1 MKSFSQYITEKPLSH
16 KQNLD
21 EGVFDPGIFK
31 AIFLAGGPGSGK
43 SYVAGK
49 TTRGLGLKL
58 INSDDTLE
66 RLLIKHNVPLDF
78 ATMSPAQTAQ
88 KDTLRTRAKELTF
101 GQMKVKKFKGKG
113 ALDHYIHGRLG
124 LVIDGTGREFD
135 DIHRQA
141 SYLKN
146 IGYDTYMIFV
156 NTSEQV
162 ALERNAARPRKL
174 KPEMVKQMWL
184 AVQQNIGRFQAYFR
198 PSNFI
203 IIDNNNAKE
212 DAFNKVSKRIRG
224 LVKKKITNPVAQQW
238 IAAQMQAR
246 RR

>member
-1 MKSFSQYITEKPLSH
+1 MIGFQSFVQ
-16 KQNLD
+16 

-49 TTRGLGLKL
+49 TTGGLGLKL

-66 RLLIKHNVPLDF
+66 KLLKKHNVPLDF
-78 ATMSPAQTAQ
+78 ATMSPDMTDK
-88 KDTLRTRAKELTF
+88 KDMLRGRAKELTF
-101 GQMKVKKFKGKG
+101 GQLRVKGYKGKG
-113 ALDHYIHGRLG
+113 ALDHYIAGRLG
-124 LVIDGTGREFD
+124 LIIDGTGRDFD

-141 SYLKN
+141 SYLKRM
-146 IGYDTYMIFV
+146 GYDTYMIFV

-162 ALERNAARPRKL
+162 AQERNAARPRKL

-184 AVQQNIGRFQAYFR
+184 AVQQNIGKFQSYFR
-198 PSNFI
+198 PTNFI
-203 IIDNNNAKE
+203 VVDNNKAGE
-212 DAFNKVSKRIRG
+212 DIFNKVSKRIRG
-224 LVKKKITNPVAQQW
+224 LVKKKVTNPIAIQW

>member
-1 MKSFSQYITEKPLSH
+1 MLRLKTF
-16 KQNLD
+16 LD

-43 SYVAGK
+43 AYVAGK
-49 TTRGLGLKL
+49 TTKGLGLKL

-66 RLLIKHNVPLDF
+66 KLLRKHNVPLDF
-78 ATMSPAQTAQ
+78 ATMTPDMTAK
-88 KDTLRTRAKELTF
+88 KDMLRGRAKELTF
-101 GQMKVKKFKGKG
+101 GQLKVKEFKGKG

-124 LVIDGTGREFD
+124 LVIDGTGRDFD

-141 SYLKN
+141 SYLKKM
-146 IGYDTYMIFV
+146 GYDTYMIFV

-162 ALERNAARPRKL
+162 AQERNAARPRKL

-184 AVQQNIGRFQAYFR
+184 AVQQNIGKFQSYFR

-203 IIDNNNAKE
+203 VVDNNKAGE
-212 DAFNKVSKRIRG
+212 DIFNKVSKRIRK
-224 LVKKKITNPVAQQW
+224 LVGKKVTNPIAQQW
-238 IAAQMQAR
+238 IAFQMQAR
-246 RR
+246 KR

>member
-1 MKSFSQYITEKPLSH
+1 MLRLKTF
-16 KQNLD
+16 LD

-66 RLLIKHNVPLDF
+66 KLLRKHNVPLDF
-78 ATMSPAQTAQ
+78 ATMSPDMTAK
-88 KDTLRTRAKELTF
+88 KDMLRGRAKELTF
-101 GQMKVKKFKGKG
+101 GQLKVKEFKGKG

-124 LVIDGTGREFD
+124 LVIDGTGRDFD

-141 SYLKN
+141 SYLKKM
-146 IGYDTYMIFV
+146 GYDTYMIFV

-162 ALERNAARPRKL
+162 AQERNAARPRKL

-184 AVQQNIGRFQAYFR
+184 AVQQNIGKFQAYFR

-203 IIDNNNAKE
+203 VVDNNKAGE
-212 DAFNKVSKRIRG
+212 DVFKQVSKRIRK
-224 LVKKKITNPVAQQW
+224 LVGKKVTNPIAQQW
-238 IAAQMQAR
+238 IAFQMQSR
-246 RR
+246 KR